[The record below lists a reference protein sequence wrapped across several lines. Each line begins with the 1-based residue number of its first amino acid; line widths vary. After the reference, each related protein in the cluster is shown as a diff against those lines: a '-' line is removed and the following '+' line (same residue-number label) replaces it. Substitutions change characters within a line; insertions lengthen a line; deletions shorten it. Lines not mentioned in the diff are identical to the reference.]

1 LITPLVGKSHS
12 HIGSRANWISR
23 GIRGVPAVIF
33 DQRHLVTGAQG
44 VDNYITILH
53 SLTKG
58 RAAQAALR
66 EERLPKAQVIHKLG
80 PPEVMQWED
89 WPVPDLAPGEVRLR
103 HTAIGVNFA
112 DTYHRGGISHPWPV
126 PPCPV
131 VIGFEGVGL
140 VEDVGDG
147 VDDFQT
153 GDRVAY
159 GIPPLG
165 SYSEVRNY
173 PADKLLHLPAGL
185 DDKQVAALLMKG
197 MTAHYLLHRT
207 YKVEPGDTILVHAA
221 AGGMGLILCQWAK
234 ALGTT
239 VVGTVSTEEKAEV
252 ARAAGCDYPV
262 VRTKEDFVKK
272 VREVTDGEGA
282 AVVYE
287 AIGKDTL
294 QQSLDSLRPM
304 GVCAAYG
311 HVSGPPDPID
321 IIQDLGRRGSL
332 FITRPAIMHYVAKR
346 SDLEWTARDLFKA
359 IGDGV
364 LDANIN
370 YEYPL
375 KDAVQAHRAIESGKT
390 LGATVLIP

>member
-1 LITPLVGKSHS
+1 MS
-12 HIGSRANWISR
+12 
-23 GIRGVPAVIF
+23 
-33 DQRHLVTGAQG
+33 
-44 VDNYITILH
+44 
-53 SLTKG
+53 
-58 RAAQAALR
+58 
-66 EERLPKAQVIHKLG
+66 KAQVIHELG
-80 PPEVMQWED
+80 APTAMRWQDWAVDDPEQ
-89 WPVPDLAPGEVRLR
+89 GEVQLR

-112 DTYHRGGISHPWPV
+112 DTYHRAGISHPWPV

-131 VIGFEGVGL
+131 VIGFEGVGVIEGL
-140 VEDVGDG
+140 GDG
-147 VDDFQT
+147 VADFQI

-173 PADKLLHLPAGL
+173 PADKLVHLPDGL

-207 YKVEPGDTILVHAA
+207 YKVKAGDTILVHAA

-234 ALGTT
+234 ALGATI
-239 VVGTVSTEEKAEV
+239 VGTVSTDEKAEM
-252 ARAAGCDYPV
+252 ARSAGCHYPV
-262 VRTKEDFVKK
+262 VRSKENFVDK

-294 QQSLDSLRPM
+294 QNSLDSLRPM

-321 IIQDLGRRGSL
+321 VIQDLGRRGSL

-346 SDLEWTARDLFKA
+346 EDLEWTSRDLFKA
-359 IGDGV
+359 ISDGI

-370 YEYPL
+370 YQYPL
-375 KDAVQAHRAIESGKT
+375 KDAVKAHEAIESGRT
-390 LGATVLIP
+390 VGATVLLP

>member
-1 LITPLVGKSHS
+1 MS
-12 HIGSRANWISR
+12 
-23 GIRGVPAVIF
+23 
-33 DQRHLVTGAQG
+33 
-44 VDNYITILH
+44 
-53 SLTKG
+53 
-58 RAAQAALR
+58 
-66 EERLPKAQVIHKLG
+66 KAQVIHELG
-80 PPEVMQWED
+80 PADAMRWED
-89 WPVPDLAPGEVRLR
+89 WPVPDPAAGEVQLR
-103 HTAIGVNFA
+103 HTAVGVNYA

-131 VIGFEGVGL
+131 VIGFEGVGV
-140 VEDVGDG
+140 VESVGDG
-147 VDDFQT
+147 VSGFRP
-153 GDRVAY
+153 GDRIAY

-165 SYSEVRNY
+165 SYAERRNY
-173 PADKLLHLPAGL
+173 PADKLLHVPDGL
-185 DDKQVAALLMKG
+185 HDRDVAALLMKG

-207 YKVEPGDTILVHAA
+207 YAVQPGDTIVVHAA

-234 ALGTT
+234 ALAAT
-239 VVGTVSTEEKAEV
+239 VVGTVSTEEKADV
-252 ARAAGCDYPV
+252 AAQAGCDFPV
-262 VRTKEDFVKK
+262 VRSKESFVEK

-294 QQSLDSLRPM
+294 QQSLDCLRPM
-304 GVCAAYG
+304 GTCAAYG

-346 SDLEWTARDLFKA
+346 SDLEWTANDLFRA

-375 KDAVQAHRAIESGKT
+375 KDAVQAHQAIESGAT
-390 LGATVLIP
+390 LGATVLVP

>member
-1 LITPLVGKSHS
+1 MEQTMS
-12 HIGSRANWISR
+12 
-23 GIRGVPAVIF
+23 
-33 DQRHLVTGAQG
+33 
-44 VDNYITILH
+44 
-53 SLTKG
+53 
-58 RAAQAALR
+58 
-66 EERLPKAQVIHKLG
+66 KAQVIHKLG
-80 PPEVMQWED
+80 PPNAMQWED
-89 WPVPDLAPGEVRLR
+89 WAVADPGPGEVRLR
-103 HTAIGVNFA
+103 HTAVGVNFA
-112 DTYHRGGISHPWPV
+112 DLYHRGGIPHVWPV

-131 VIGFEGVGL
+131 VIGFEGVGI
-140 VEDVGDG
+140 VEGVGEG
-147 VDDFQT
+147 VAEFRA

-159 GIPPLG
+159 GLPPLG

-173 PADKLLHLPAGL
+173 PADKLLHLPDGL

-207 YKVEPGDTILVHAA
+207 YAVQPGDTILVHAA

-234 ALGTT
+234 ALGAT
-239 VVGTVSTEEKAEV
+239 VVGTVSTEEKAEA
-252 ARAAGCDYPV
+252 ARVAGCDYPV
-262 VRTKEDFVKK
+262 VRSRESFVDV
-272 VREVTDGEGA
+272 VRDVTDGDGC

-294 QQSLDSLRPM
+294 QDSLDSLRMM

-346 SDLEWTARDLFKA
+346 SDLESTARELFKA
-359 IGDGV
+359 IGDGI

-375 KDAVQAHRAIESGKT
+375 KDAVKAHEAIESGIT

>member
-1 LITPLVGKSHS
+1 M
-12 HIGSRANWISR
+12 
-23 GIRGVPAVIF
+23 
-33 DQRHLVTGAQG
+33 
-44 VDNYITILH
+44 
-53 SLTKG
+53 
-58 RAAQAALR
+58 
-66 EERLPKAQVIHKLG
+66 PKAQVINHLG
-80 PPEVMQWED
+80 APNVMQWQE
-89 WPVPDLAPGEVRLR
+89 WPVADPDIGEVTLR

-131 VIGFEGVGL
+131 VIGFEGVGI
-140 VEDVGDG
+140 VEAVGEN
-147 VDDFQT
+147 VMDFKV

-165 SYSEVRNY
+165 SYAEVRNY
-173 PADKLLHLPAGL
+173 PADKLLHLPSGL

-207 YKVEPGDTILVHAA
+207 YKVQPGDTILVHAA

-234 ALGTT
+234 AIGATI
-239 VVGTVSTEEKAEV
+239 VGTVSTDKKAEI
-252 ARAAGCDYPV
+252 ARAAGCDFPI
-262 VRTKEDFVKK
+262 VRSRQNFVDV
-272 VREVTDGEGA
+272 VREVTDGEGC

-294 QQSLDSLRPM
+294 QQSLDSLRNM

-311 HVSGPPDPID
+311 HVSGAPEPVD

-346 SDLEWTARDLFKA
+346 EDLEMTASALFKA
-359 IGDGV
+359 IGDGI
-364 LDANIN
+364 LNANIN

-375 KDAVQAHRAIESGKT
+375 CDAVAAHTAIESGT
-390 LGATVLIP
+390 TQGASVLIP